1 MYYLN
6 KFVVLAFYQFI
17 ERNDLCEVESLL
29 KKKCIFSK
37 IKGTI
42 LLSSEGINGTVSGS
56 EKSISKL
63 ILYFKE
69 IGYHN
74 LNEKLSSAEFLPFPR
89 LKVRIK
95 NEIVTFKEDLDLMKN
110 RGKYIDAGDW
120 NDLIDDS
127 ELILVDVRN
136 DFEVEMGS
144 FENAE
149 NPDTKSFIDFKKY
162 AEEKLLKNKDTKV
175 AMFCTGGIRCEKASS
190 YLVGQGMKNVYQLNG
205 GILSYLEKIN
215 EDNSKWN
222 GECFVFDRRVSLKTG
237 LKEGTYKICSG
248 CRNPINDIDRESEL
262 FEEDVSCKNCFNKT
276 SEAKKNGLRERAKQT
291 NLARIRGKN
300 YSFLEVS
307 ADEYFESGF

>member
-1 MYYLN
+1 MS
-6 KFVVLAFYQFI
+6 KFIVLAFYQFI
-17 ERNDLCEVESLL
+17 ERKDLDEVESLL

-56 EKSISKL
+56 EKSILELSS
-63 ILYFKE
+63 YFKE
-69 IGYHN
+69 IGYGN
-74 LNEKLSSAEFLPFPR
+74 LNEKLSSSKFLPFPR

-95 NEIVTFKEDLDLMKN
+95 DEIVTFKEDLDLINN
-110 RGKYIDAGDW
+110 RGEYIDAAKW
-120 NDLIDDS
+120 NDLIDDP

-136 DFEVEMGS
+136 DFEVQMGS
-144 FENAE
+144 FEKAE
-149 NPDTKSFIDFKKY
+149 NPDTKSFTDFKKY
-162 AEEKLLKNKDTKV
+162 AEEKLLQNKNTKV

-190 YLVGQGMKNVYQLNG
+190 YLVGQGMKNVYQLKG
-205 GILSYLEKIN
+205 GILSYLEKID
-215 EDNSKWN
+215 ESSSKWK
-222 GECFVFDRRVSLKTG
+222 GECFVFDRRVSIKTG

-276 SEAKKNGLRERAKQT
+276 SNSKKNGLRERAKQT
-291 NLARIRGKN
+291 KLARERGKK
-300 YSFLEVS
+300 YPYLEVS